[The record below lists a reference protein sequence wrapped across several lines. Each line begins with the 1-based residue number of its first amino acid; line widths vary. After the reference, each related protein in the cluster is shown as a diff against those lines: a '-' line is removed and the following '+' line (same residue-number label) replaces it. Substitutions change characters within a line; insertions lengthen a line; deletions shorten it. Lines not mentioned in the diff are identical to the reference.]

1 MLDDIYKE
9 NNYLNCDITTY
20 QWRQYN
26 YNPDSK
32 YNMVIITDNLNVSGL
47 ELTYLDS
54 IVKDGNNVF
63 IAASSFGEDFEE
75 LLGLRFNYYNPFSYY
90 FADTLNL
97 ELVNPNLKDSQSYA
111 FVYSITFS
119 GFEAKDSLAF
129 SVIGL
134 NHNKTPNF
142 IRIKRGKGNF
152 YLHSQPFAFTNVNI
166 LDSNNYRYIQ
176 NCISFLPKENLIVW
190 NEFYKPFKLEGSQSL
205 LKVVNYY
212 KPLRYA
218 TYLFFT
224 LVMIYLFFGSKRKQK
239 PIPVIKPPVNTSLEF
254 IDTISRVYLYD
265 KNHKKMAKT
274 KYNYF
279 LDYVKSKYHVDTSR
293 TGEQFEEILAEK
305 SGVEKEVIG
314 KILQQERNLRSK
326 HNISSEELISF
337 NNTIEE
343 FYKKSV

>member
-1 MLDDIYKE
+1 
-9 NNYLNCDITTY
+9 
-20 QWRQYN
+20 
-26 YNPDSK
+26 
-32 YNMVIITDNLNVSGL
+32 
-47 ELTYLDS
+47 
-54 IVKDGNNVF
+54 
-63 IAASSFGEDFEE
+63 
-75 LLGLRFNYYNPFSYY
+75 
-90 FADTLNL
+90 
-97 ELVNPNLKDSQSYA
+97 
-111 FVYSITFS
+111 
-119 GFEAKDSLAF
+119 
-129 SVIGL
+129 
-134 NHNKTPNF
+134 
-142 IRIKRGKGNF
+142 
-152 YLHSQPFAFTNVNI
+152 
-166 LDSNNYRYIQ
+166 
-176 NCISFLPKENLIVW
+176 
-190 NEFYKPFKLEGSQSL
+190 
-205 LKVVNYY
+205 
-212 KPLRYA
+212 LRYA